1 MRFLRLAQQRQAS
14 NYKLDRRL
22 VVATLNCAERKT
34 VAELCGGDTRNA
46 LADLL
51 PRGAD
56 VYALGVQECQCW
68 SELRQAVLAHLGD
81 EFVALGSVRPYI
93 SVGDLRLDPG
103 LVVWPRVHVE
113 RRDPEG
119 DDEHEKEAAGVAN

>member
-1 MRFLRLAQQRQAS
+1 MAWTYRQ
-14 NYKLDRRL
+14 L

-93 SVGDLRLDPG
+93 SVGDLRLDPR
-103 LVVWPRVHVE
+103 VTVRPRVHVE